1 MVITISAIGKIK
13 EKWMKEGIDEYLKRL
28 KPFAKM
34 NIIEHEEEKF
44 SKKSEEIK
52 KQVMEKE
59 SIKLLKSLK
68 DTDCCIL
75 LDTSGKEMSSEE
87 LASWFE
93 NKMISG
99 KSRFN
104 FFIGGP
110 LGNGET
116 IRKNIKFKLCLSKMT
131 LTHQMAR
138 LILVEQIYRSIKI
151 IKNEPYH
158 L

>member
-1 MVITISAIGKIK
+1 
-13 EKWMKEGIDEYLKRL
+13 MKK
-28 KPFAKM
+28 KKFA
-34 NIIEHEEEKF
+34 
-44 SKKSEEIK
+44 KKSEEIK

-99 KSRFN
+99 KSRFH